1 MLITA
6 MPMPNPEYALPRFV
20 DALVDIVEGG
30 SESIWLPQ
38 LPAMPGTAGWDPLL
52 VLALLGQRAPEAKLG
67 TAVSVIY
74 GQHPFTLARLALSV
88 SAAVGDRL
96 TLGLGLSHP
105 PVVEALGYRYDRP
118 AAFMDEYLTAL
129 LPALAG
135 EAVDV
140 HGEFITAS
148 GQVEA
153 PDAPAPS
160 VVLAAL
166 GPRML
171 RIAGS
176 RTDGTVTSWV
186 GPRTLD
192 AHIVPLLAKAAAA
205 AGRQEPRVVAGLP
218 VVITDRPDDARALI
232 DEDFAVAGSLPA
244 YRAVFEREGVAGP
257 GDVSL
262 VGDAAEV
269 EAQLRRLAEVG
280 VTEFVGTP
288 VGDAASQARTL
299 EFLAAVPTR

>member
-6 MPMPNPEYALPRFV
+6 MPMPNPAHSLPRFV
-20 DALVDIVEGG
+20 DALTDVAEGG

-52 VLALLGQRAPEAKLG
+52 VLALLGQRAPAVKLG

-74 GQHPFTLARLALSV
+74 GQHPFTLARLALST

-105 PVVEALGYRYDRP
+105 PVVEALGYRYDKP

-129 LPALAG
+129 LPALSGA
-135 EAVDV
+135 AVDV
-140 HGEFITAS
+140 HGEFITAV

-153 PDAPAPS
+153 PDAPVPS

-171 RIAGS
+171 QIAGS

-186 GPRTLD
+186 GPRTLE
-192 AHIVPLLAKAAAA
+192 AHIVPLLTKAAAD
-205 AGRQEPRVVAGLP
+205 AGRPAPRVVAGLP
-218 VVITDRPDDARALI
+218 VVITNYPDDARALI
-232 DEDFAVAGSLPA
+232 DTDFAVAGSLPA
-244 YRAVFEREGVAGP
+244 YRAMFDREGVTGP

-262 VGDAAEV
+262 VGDEAEV
-269 EAQLRRLAEVG
+269 AAQLRRLADVG

-288 VGDAASQARTL
+288 LGDASSQARTL
-299 EFLAAVPTR
+299 EFLAAARTP

>member
-6 MPMPNPEYALPRFV
+6 MPMPNPAHSLPRFI
-20 DALVDIVEGG
+20 DALTDIAEGG
-30 SESIWLPQ
+30 SESIWLPH
-38 LPAMPGTAGWDPLL
+38 LPAVPGSAGWDPLL
-52 VLALLGQRAPEAKLG
+52 VLALLGQRAPAVKLG

-74 GQHPFTLARLALSV
+74 GQHPFTLARQALSA
-88 SAAVGDRL
+88 SGAVDGRL

-105 PVVEALGYRYDRP
+105 PVVEALGYRYDKP

-135 EAVDV
+135 VAVDV
-140 HGEFITAS
+140 HGEFITAI
-148 GQVEA
+148 GQIEA
-153 PDAPAPS
+153 PDAPVPS

-192 AHIVPLLAKAAAA
+192 AHIVPLLTKAAAA
-205 AGRQEPRVVAGLP
+205 AGRPVPRVVAGLP
-218 VVITDRPDDARALI
+218 VVVTDHPDDARALI
-232 DEDFAVAGSLPA
+232 NEEFAVAGSLPA
-244 YRAVFEREGVAGP
+244 YRAMFEREGVAGP

-262 VGDAAEV
+262 VGDETEI

-288 VGDAASQARTL
+288 LGDAASQARTL
-299 EFLAAVPTR
+299 ELLAAAAI

>member
-6 MPMPNPEYALPRFV
+6 MPMPNPAHSLPRFV
-20 DALVDIVEGG
+20 DALTDIAEGG

-38 LPAMPGTAGWDPLL
+38 LPAMPGIAGWDPLI
-52 VLALLGQRAPEAKLG
+52 VLALLGQRAPAVKLG

-74 GQHPFTLARLALSV
+74 GQHPFTLARQALAA
-88 SAAVGDRL
+88 SAAVGGRL

-105 PVVEALGYRYDRP
+105 PVVEALGYRYDKP

-135 EAVDV
+135 VAVDV
-140 HGEFITAS
+140 HGEFITAI

-153 PDAPAPS
+153 RDAPVPS

-192 AHIVPLLAKAAAA
+192 AHIVPLLTKAAAA
-205 AGRQEPRVVAGLP
+205 AGRPAPRVVAGLP
-218 VVITDRPDDARALI
+218 VVVTDCPDDARAVI
-232 DEDFAVAGSLPA
+232 DEEFAATGSLPA
-244 YRAVFEREGVAGP
+244 YRAMFEREGVTGP

-262 VGDAAEV
+262 VGDEAEV
-269 EAQLRRLAEVG
+269 EAQLRRLVEVG

-288 VGDAASQARTL
+288 LGDAASQARTL
-299 EFLAAVPTR
+299 EFLAAARTH

>member
-1 MLITA
+1 
-6 MPMPNPEYALPRFV
+6 MPNPAHSLPRFI
-20 DALVDIVEGG
+20 DALAAIAEGG

-38 LPAMPGTAGWDPLL
+38 LPAMPGIAGWDPLL
-52 VLALLGQRAPEAKLG
+52 VLALLGQRAPAVKLG

-74 GQHPFTLARLALSV
+74 GQHPFTLARQALSA
-88 SAAVGDRL
+88 SAAVDGRL

-105 PVVEALGYRYDRP
+105 PVIEALGYRYDKP

-135 EAVDV
+135 VAVDV
-140 HGEFITAS
+140 HGEFVTAI

-153 PDAPAPS
+153 PDAPVPS

-192 AHIVPLLAKAAAA
+192 AHIVPLLTKAAEAA
-205 AGRQEPRVVAGLP
+205 DRPAPRVVAGLP

-232 DEDFAVAGSLPA
+232 NEEFAGAGSFPA
-244 YRAVFEREGVAGP
+244 YRAMFDREGVNSP

-262 VGDAAEV
+262 VGDAEEV
-269 EAQLRRLAEVG
+269 EVQLRRLAEVG

-288 VGDAASQARTL
+288 LGDTASQARTL
-299 EFLAAVPTR
+299 EFLAEAAI